1 MKAITLRGID
11 EVTYSTIKKVSQCEH
26 KSMNKYILTV
36 IKDNL
41 GIEKKAQN
49 KEFERFFGSW
59 SEEEY
64 KDFLK
69 NTQCFNTIDKEFWG
83 Q

>member
-11 EVTYSTIKKVSQCEH
+11 EITYGAIKKVSQHEH
-26 KSMNKYILTV
+26 KSMNKFILTL

-41 GIEKKAQN
+41 GIEKRAQN
-49 KEFERFFGSW
+49 KEFERFLGSW

-64 KDFLK
+64 QDFLK
-69 NTQCFNTIDKEFWG
+69 NTQYFNTIDKEFWT